1 MEHILENGN
10 NTWCDK
16 TVHALCYIKFGFK
29 DVQSIPP
36 PHTHTKIIKPHKNKQ
51 ANQTKLKKK
60 NQGLWGCLKIHCRSV
75 WEISFKIY
83 VLFDNVNFYYFFFL
97 Q

>member
-16 TVHALCYIKFGFK
+16 TVYALCYIKFGFK

-36 PHTHTKIIKPHKNKQ
+36 HTHTQIIKPHKNKQ
-51 ANQTKLKKK
+51 ANQKKIKKK
-60 NQGLWGCLKIHCRSV
+60 TRVSGGV
-75 WEISFKIY
+75 
-83 VLFDNVNFYYFFFL
+83 
-97 Q
+97 

>member
-36 PHTHTKIIKPHKNKQ
+36 PPHTKIIKPHKNKQ

-60 NQGLWGCLKIHCRSV
+60 KN
-75 WEISFKIY
+75 
-83 VLFDNVNFYYFFFL
+83 
-97 Q
+97 